1 MKMNW
6 KKIIGIVAGFAI
18 VALVVLKLKN
28 NKEITQSKVYQY
40 DKEKAIHVQADTLQ
54 NEYVN
59 AEFSYSG
66 TFEPNKE
73 TKISAELQGKIN
85 IIFVDAGA
93 YVHKGQ
99 KLIQLDNTLLRHQ
112 LNLIDV
118 QIQNAK
124 TESNVQLQANQIQL
138 NAVQLDVERYKVLAQ
153 ADAIQGVQL
162 EKAEQQLETAKNQRI
177 ALLQQANLK
186 SAEAQRKSIVEQ
198 INKTVIYSPFNGVV
212 TAKLAEIG
220 SFAAPSIPILQIT
233 DIQNLKFTVNIPET
247 ELRQFQLNNSYSIS
261 SDAYPEISL
270 IGKATLIGSKANMG
284 SSFPVQFYVH
294 NTSDLKIKSG
304 MFGKLNLKNANQEKS
319 IIIPTSAIVGSAKQP
334 QVYLVK
340 NGKSSLQNITIL
352 KKIQNKAVVSSG
364 LNDSDVIVTNGF
376 INLFDGANII
386 VK

>member
-247 ELRQFQLNNSYSIS
+247 ELRQFQLNKSYSIS

-270 IGKATLIGSKANMG
+270 IGKATMIGSKANMG
-284 SSFPVQFYVH
+284 SSFPVQFSVN

-304 MFGKLNLKNANQEKS
+304 MFGKLNMKNANQEKS
-319 IIIPTSAIVGSAKQP
+319 IIIPTSAIVGSANQP

-352 KKIQNKAVVSSG
+352 KKIQNKAVVLSG